1 MIKIDTEVV
10 ERIIIALIFLTISL
24 TFILKPEEEVKEEF
38 GAPVGMLPSPSRK
51 GINKNKT
58 DKKSGYKKVNENDKA
73 ELYKLYSR
81 AMKAMPGSPNQKKL
95 KKQIAV
101 LRKKLGMNEDLTPLR
116 KIYMDLDKRFKN
128 YDSNKTKDF
137 NKVLKF
143 LKSKLRPGSQIPAFI
158 ASFYNDYKGGED
170 IDKNQKRY
178 SGEH

>member
-1 MIKIDTEVV
+1 MCK
-10 ERIIIALIFLTISL
+10 F
-24 TFILKPEEEVKEEF
+24 
-38 GAPVGMLPSPSRK
+38 
-51 GINKNKT
+51 KNK
-58 DKKSGYKKVNENDKA
+58 KVVVKSIDWNEKGDLLINGRPAMKFRIEKNIDESKA

-178 SGEH
+178 FQYTKKMLILKK